1 MTFSRMRLMGGF
13 LAAIVLI
20 LAAVAAMLSGAE
32 VAAYVGS
39 GLLCCAVPL
48 AALIGWR
55 LAHPARIDPTGH
67 ELGPPTLYVALLHL
81 GAWSGIATGS
91 AIWTLAAATLPFEA
105 KAGFWLMGPAGVLVG
120 GAMAVLTLWSMD
132 HPFPTI
138 RADSAGVSIGGGLA
152 TPWRE
157 IEAVAFRRS
166 GWSFSHVEI
175 RLRSGEIL
183 RPKTPLT
190 LGIED
195 LEAFFAAVGEQRRRS
210 EASELA
216 QALQQPHPGGRKRP
230 VQRPEDER
238 LQEMAGE
245 AEARSDIPRHEP
257 SLGR

>member
-20 LAAVAAMLSGAE
+20 LAAVLAMLSGAE

-55 LAHPARIDPTGH
+55 VAHPVRIDGGGH

-81 GAWSGIATGS
+81 GAWAGIATGS

-120 GAMAVLTLWSMD
+120 AAMAALTLWSMD

-138 RADSAGVSIGGGLA
+138 RVDGAGVSIGGGLT

-157 IEAVAFRRS
+157 IEGVAFRRS
-166 GWSFSHVEI
+166 GWGFSHMEI
-175 RLRSGEIL
+175 RLRSGEML
-183 RPKTPLT
+183 RAKTPLT
-190 LGIED
+190 MGVED
-195 LEAFFAAVGEQRRRS
+195 LEAFLAVVGQRLPRS
-210 EASELA
+210 EPPKLA
-216 QALQQPHPGGRKRP
+216 QAFQ
-230 VQRPEDER
+230 
-238 LQEMAGE
+238 
-245 AEARSDIPRHEP
+245 
-257 SLGR
+257 

>member
-1 MTFSRMRLMGGF
+1 MSFSSLRLLGGF
-13 LAAIVLI
+13 AAAVVLI
-20 LAAVAAMLSGAE
+20 LAAVLAMQSGTE

-55 LAHPARIDPTGH
+55 AARPPPADPASY
-67 ELGPPTLYVALLHL
+67 ELGPATSYVQLLHL
-81 GAWSGIATGS
+81 GTWAGVATGS

-105 KAGFWLMGPAGVLVG
+105 KAGFWLLGPAGVLAG
-120 GAMAVLTLWSMD
+120 LCMAALTVWSMR
-132 HPFPTI
+132 HPFPAI
-138 RADSAGVSIGGGLA
+138 RVDGAGVSLGGGMV

-175 RLRSGEIL
+175 RLRSGETL

-195 LEAFFAAVGEQRRRS
+195 LEAFFAVARPRLPRS
-210 EASELA
+210 EPTHLA
-216 QALQQPHPGGRKRP
+216 QALQ
-230 VQRPEDER
+230 
-238 LQEMAGE
+238 
-245 AEARSDIPRHEP
+245 
-257 SLGR
+257 